1 MWGLRKKLEARNAVQ
16 VQKAQEA
23 QTLADEVIAKV
34 DSQKDEVEELVTR
47 LQQRERANNFGEA
60 LVLAMGRRA

>member
-16 VQKAQEA
+16 VKQAQEA
-23 QTLADEVIAKV
+23 QSLADQVIAQV
-34 DSQKDEVEELVTR
+34 DAQDNEVKEIVTR